1 MSNITLKT
9 INVGKMDKGFIG
21 KKSILKYTKKLIFL
35 EIIYKS
41 LIFLPLAL
49 SYP

>member
-1 MSNITLKT
+1 MW
-9 INVGKMDKGFIG
+9 GKWIKDLLA

-49 SYP
+49 CYP